1 MHSLCLK
8 DKAAIDLYGAE
19 AKDGVVVISLKK
31 KVSGEASDVFD
42 VVEVMPQFPGG
53 PQELF
58 SFLSKN
64 IKYPKDALDANI
76 QGRVIVTFVVGK
88 DGSISDARVV
98 KSVNPS
104 LDAEGLRV
112 INAMP
117 NWTPGTQS
125 GKAVN
130 VKYTVPISFRL
141 DGKKTESTN
150 AQKSS
155 EGQPLNEVISSLP
168 GAKIDENGNLTI
180 NGKPVKKIVVD
191 GKPVTKQ
198 ELPKVIEAHTVH
210 METDDLIISTKEK

>member
-1 MHSLCLK
+1 
-8 DKAAIDLYGAE
+8 
-19 AKDGVVVISLKK
+19 
-31 KVSGEASDVFD
+31 
-42 VVEVMPQFPGG
+42 
-53 PQELF
+53 
-58 SFLSKN
+58 
-64 IKYPKDALDANI
+64 
-76 QGRVIVTFVVGK
+76 
-88 DGSISDARVV
+88 
-98 KSVNPS
+98 
-104 LDAEGLRV
+104 
-112 INAMP
+112 MP

-125 GKAVN
+125 GKPVN